1 MQIPPNSVKLLRQKA
16 LENRVEGLSRY
27 VKLHRKTSE
36 LHRILYQKLCREIAS
51 KLRRNASKC
60 VEIASKCVEKR
71 RNCVKMRRKTP

>member
-1 MQIPPNSVKLLRQKA
+1 MQIPPNSVKILRQKA

-51 KLRRNASKC
+51 KLRRNASKS
-60 VEIASKCVEKR
+60 VEIVSKCVEKR
-71 RNCVKMRRKTP
+71 RNASKSVKMR